1 VTNLYF
7 ADLAWPQ
14 VEELRRADPPTVLLL
29 PVGATEPH
37 GPHAPLSTDSL
48 ISMSMCRRAADRLV
62 DNPDVRA
69 LILPALPYGVTR
81 YAAAFAG
88 AVHVAA
94 DTLHALVVD
103 ICTSLVDQGLR
114 HIVIVN
120 NHLEPEHVAA
130 LRRVVA
136 TLQAT
141 RGVDVGYLDLVRRR
155 SAERLT
161 AEFRAG
167 ECHAGRYETSL
178 VLADHP
184 ELVDRPQLL
193 RLPHVPVN
201 MPAAIAEGRT
211 DFVAMGMRDAYC
223 GAPAGAT
230 AEEGEATLATLTD
243 MLVEVVRAVAIRS

>member
-1 VTNLYF
+1 MTSLYF
-7 ADLAWPQ
+7 GDLASPQ
-14 VEELRRADPPTVLLL
+14 VEALRRADHPTVLLL

-48 ISMSMCRRAADRLV
+48 ISMSMCRRAAGRLV
-62 DNPDVRA
+62 DDPDVRA

-94 DTLHALVVD
+94 NTLQALVVD

-136 TLQAT
+136 TLRAT
-141 RGVDVGYLDLVRRR
+141 RGVDIGYLDLVRRR
-155 SAERLT
+155 SAARLT

-184 ELVDRPQLL
+184 ELVDRPQLPG
-193 RLPHVPVN
+193 LPHVRVN
-201 MPAAIAEGRT
+201 MPAAMAGGRT
-211 DFVAMGMRDAYC
+211 DFVAMGMHDAYC
-223 GAPAGAT
+223 GAPADAT

>member
-1 VTNLYF
+1 VTSLYF

-14 VEELRRADPPTVLLL
+14 VEQLRRADPPTVLLL

-48 ISMSMCRRAADRLV
+48 ISMSMCRRAAGRLV
-62 DNPDVRA
+62 DDPDVRA

-94 DTLHALVVD
+94 GTLHALVVD
-103 ICTSLVDQGLR
+103 ICTSLVDHGLR

-130 LRRVVA
+130 LR
-136 TLQAT
+136 
-141 RGVDVGYLDLVRRR
+141 GVDIGYLDLARRR

-184 ELVDRPQLL
+184 ELVDGAQLPE
-193 RLPHVPVN
+193 LPHVPVN
-201 MPAAIAEGRT
+201 MPAAIAAGRT
-211 DFVAMGMRDAYC
+211 DFVAMGLRDAYC
-223 GAPAGAT
+223 GAPADAT

-243 MLVEVVRAVAIRS
+243 MLVEVVRAAAIRS

>member
-1 VTNLYF
+1 VSSQFF
-7 ADLAWPQ
+7 AEMTSPQ
-14 VEELRRADPPTVLLL
+14 VAELRRADPPTVLLL

-48 ISMSMCRRAADRLV
+48 ISLSMCTRTVGRLAD
-62 DNPDVRA
+62 DPDVRA

-88 AVHVAA
+88 AVHVEA

-103 ICTSLVDQGLR
+103 VCTSLVDQDLR

-120 NHLEPEHVAA
+120 NHFEPDHVAA

-136 TLQAT
+136 TLRAT
-141 RGVDVGYLDLVRRR
+141 RGVDVGYLDLVRRSR
-155 SAERLT
+155 AERLT

-167 ECHAGRYETSL
+167 ECHAGCYETSL

-184 ELVDRPQLL
+184 ELVDRPQLSK
-193 RLPHVPVN
+193 LPHVPVN
-201 MPAAIAEGRT
+201 MPAAIAHGRT
-211 DFVAMGMRDAYC
+211 DFVAMGMHHAYC
-223 GAPAGAT
+223 GAPADAT

-243 MLVEVVRAVAIRS
+243 MLVEVVRNVAISS